1 MSRQPTQEYLA
12 EAEELLERLGQD
24 LALLGESIDADEADP
39 DLVNSIFRDA
49 HSLKGLSGMFG
60 FDDIAELSHHLE
72 TLLDHFRLGK
82 IALNA
87 ILYDALFETVE
98 GLGLLVREKALN
110 PQTRMDISSYVS
122 RIDKLMQSQK
132 DENATSSASLSLDP
146 ALLKVLTEYEE
157 HRLQENL
164 NRGSLLL
171 LVHALFEL
179 ESFDTDLS
187 ALTRELK
194 QAGEVISTLPGVS
207 NDNPSCLAF
216 RILFASKVPLEN
228 LQAQAGLAPYKFEI
242 VSQARHG
249 MLEPVAPVSPPP
261 MTASQDLP
269 KDKIAPVTQPIAD
282 ELSLRSLSQ
291 TVRVDIG
298 KLNVLMNLVGELGL
312 ARGHIAQLATTLTQA
327 GIPQARD
334 LDKAVHVLERRL
346 GELQKAVMDVRMV
359 PVRQLFDKMTR
370 IVRRMAHEMGK
381 KVELATYGADTEFD
395 KLIAEDLADP
405 MMHIIRNALD
415 HGLEPSAERLSLGKP
430 EVGRIEMRATQRG
443 NHVVLEIIDDGRGID
458 PQVLQAK
465 GIEKGLLNPE
475 AQVSRQDLFAL
486 LFHPGFSTRDQ
497 VSEYSGRGVGMDVV
511 KNNIAAMS
519 GIIDIESTPGQGTQ
533 IALTLPIT
541 LAIIKALV
549 VRIQQRDYAIPL
561 TSVLETLL
569 LEPGMIR
576 SIEGQQVM
584 SLRGS
589 TLPLLH
595 LNQIFQFEQTTS
607 TAGEYV
613 VVVGFIDRRIG
624 LIVEALHGQQDV
636 VIKSLGESLSFVQ
649 GIAGAAD
656 LGNQKTV
663 LVLDIG
669 NLVSATL
676 HKDGGLNV

>member
-1 MSRQPTQEYLA
+1 
-12 EAEELLERLGQD
+12 
-24 LALLGESIDADEADP
+24 
-39 DLVNSIFRDA
+39 
-49 HSLKGLSGMFG
+49 
-60 FDDIAELSHHLE
+60 
-72 TLLDHFRLGK
+72 
-82 IALNA
+82 
-87 ILYDALFETVE
+87 
-98 GLGLLVREKALN
+98 
-110 PQTRMDISSYVS
+110 
-122 RIDKLMQSQK
+122 
-132 DENATSSASLSLDP
+132 
-146 ALLKVLTEYEE
+146 
-157 HRLQENL
+157 
-164 NRGSLLL
+164 
-171 LVHALFEL
+171 
-179 ESFDTDLS
+179 
-187 ALTRELK
+187 
-194 QAGEVISTLPGVS
+194 
-207 NDNPSCLAF
+207 
-216 RILFASKVPLEN
+216 
-228 LQAQAGLAPYKFEI
+228 
-242 VSQARHG
+242 
-249 MLEPVAPVSPPP
+249 
-261 MTASQDLP
+261 
-269 KDKIAPVTQPIAD
+269 
-282 ELSLRSLSQ
+282 
-291 TVRVDIG
+291 
-298 KLNVLMNLVGELGL
+298 
-312 ARGHIAQLATTLTQA
+312 
-327 GIPQARD
+327 
-334 LDKAVHVLERRL
+334 
-346 GELQKAVMDVRMV
+346 
-359 PVRQLFDKMTR
+359 
-370 IVRRMAHEMGK
+370 
-381 KVELATYGADTEFD
+381 
-395 KLIAEDLADP
+395 

-415 HGLEPSAERLSLGKP
+415 HGLESSVERLSLGKP

-465 GIEKGLLNPE
+465 GIEKGLINPE

-576 SIEGQQVM
+576 SIEGRQVM

-595 LNQIFQFEQTTS
+595 LNQIFQFDQTTS

-613 VVVGFIDRRIG
+613 VVVGFVDRRIG

>member
-1 MSRQPTQEYLA
+1 MSRQPTEEYLA
-12 EAEELLERLGQD
+12 EAEELLEKLGQD
-24 LALLGESIDADEADP
+24 LALLGESIDADEVDP
-39 DLVNSIFRDA
+39 DLVNGIFRDA

-82 IALNA
+82 IPLNTL
-87 ILYDALFETVE
+87 LYDVLFETVE
-98 GLGLLVREKALN
+98 GLGLLVREKSLN
-110 PQTRMDISSYVS
+110 SQAVMDISTYVS
-122 RIDKLMQSQK
+122 RIDNLMQGQK
-132 DENATSSASLSLDP
+132 ELNGNSLASLSIDP
-146 ALLKVLTEYEE
+146 AVLKVLTEYEE

-179 ESFDTDLS
+179 ESFDTELS
-187 ALTRELK
+187 SLTHELK
-194 QAGEVISTLPGVS
+194 QLGEVVSTLPGVS
-207 NDNPSCLAF
+207 NDNPACLAF

-228 LQAQAGLAPYKFEI
+228 LQAQPELAKYEFEI
-242 VSQARHG
+242 ISQESQRT
-249 MLEPVAPVSPPP
+249 LEPAASGLKHP
-261 MTASQDLP
+261 MTPSQDLSAQ
-269 KDKIAPVTQPIAD
+269 KVTAAPQPLA
-282 ELSLRSLSQ
+282 EETSLRSLSQ
-291 TVRVDIG
+291 TVRVDIS
-298 KLNVLMNLVGELGL
+298 KLDVLMNLVGELGL
-312 ARGHIAQLATTLTQA
+312 ARSHIAQLAASLTQA

-359 PVRQLFDKMTR
+359 PVRQLFDKVAR
-370 IVRRMAHEMGK
+370 IVRRMARDMGK
-381 KVELATYGADTEFD
+381 KVELAIYGADTEFD

-415 HGLEPSAERLSLGKP
+415 HGLESSAERLSLGKP
-430 EVGRIEMRATQRG
+430 EAGRIEMRATQRG

-458 PQVLQAK
+458 PQVLRTK
-465 GIEKGLLNPE
+465 GIEKGLLDPE
-475 AQVSRQDLFAL
+475 ASVSRQDLFAL
-486 LFHPGFSTRDQ
+486 LFHPGFSTREQ

-511 KNNIAAMS
+511 KNNISAMS

-549 VRIQQRDYAIPL
+549 VRIQHRDYAIPL

-584 SLRGS
+584 SLRGT

-595 LNQIFQFEQTTS
+595 LNQIFQFDQTTAK
-607 TAGEYV
+607 TGEYV
-613 VVVGFIDRRIG
+613 VVVGFVERRIG

-636 VIKSLGESLSFVQ
+636 VIKSLGASLSFVQ

-676 HKDGGLNV
+676 HKDGGTNV

>member
-1 MSRQPTQEYLA
+1 MSRQPTEEYLA
-12 EAEELLERLGQD
+12 EAEDLLERLGQD

-39 DLVNSIFRDA
+39 DLVNGIFRDA

-72 TLLDHFRLGK
+72 TLLDYFRLGK

-87 ILYDALFETVE
+87 ILHDALFETIE
-98 GLGLLVREKALN
+98 GLGLMVREKALN
-110 PQTRMDISSYVS
+110 PDARMDISNYVS
-122 RIDKLMQSQK
+122 RIDKLMHHQGQ
-132 DENATSSASLSLDP
+132 DDDPLGSLPLDP
-146 ALLKVLTEYEE
+146 SLLKVLTEYEE

-164 NRGSLLL
+164 HRGSLLL
-171 LVHALFEL
+171 LVHVLFEL
-179 ESFDTDLS
+179 ETFDTDLS

-216 RILFASKVPLEN
+216 RILFASKVPLDR
-228 LQAQAGLAPYKFEI
+228 LQAQESLAQCEFEI
-242 VSQARHG
+242 VSEGSQAKIETTTPP
-249 MLEPVAPVSPPP
+249 LAPSVDAIQSPSDTKALSASPPL
-261 MTASQDLP
+261 AED
-269 KDKIAPVTQPIAD
+269 V
-282 ELSLRSLSQ
+282 SLRSLSQ
-291 TVRVDIG
+291 SVRVDIG
-298 KLNVLMNLVGELGL
+298 KLDVLMNLVGELGL
-312 ARGHIAQLATTLTQA
+312 ARGNIAQLATNLTQA

-334 LDKAVHVLERRL
+334 LEKAVHALERRL

-359 PVRQLFDKMTR
+359 PVRQLFDKMAR

-381 KVELATYGADTEFD
+381 KVQLATYGADTEFD

-415 HGLEPSAERLSLGKP
+415 HGLESSSERLSLGKP

-458 PQVLQAK
+458 PQVLHAK
-465 GIEKGLLNPE
+465 GIEKGLVNPE
-475 AQVSRQDLFAL
+475 AQLSRQDLFAL
-486 LFHPGFSTRDQ
+486 LFHPGFSTRDA

-511 KNNIAAMS
+511 KNNISALS
-519 GIIDIESTPGQGTQ
+519 GIIDVESTPGEGTK

-584 SLRGS
+584 SLRGT

-595 LNQIFQFEQTTS
+595 LNQVFQFDQTTS
-607 TAGEYV
+607 SAGEYV
-613 VVVGFIDRRIG
+613 VVVGFVDRRIG

-669 NLVSATL
+669 NLVSTTL